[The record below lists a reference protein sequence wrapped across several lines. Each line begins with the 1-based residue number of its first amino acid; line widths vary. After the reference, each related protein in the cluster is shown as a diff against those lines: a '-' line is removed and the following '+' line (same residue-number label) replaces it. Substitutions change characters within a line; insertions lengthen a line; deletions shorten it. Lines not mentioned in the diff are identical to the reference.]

1 MRNEEDR
8 VYEERKMKGVWR
20 VRDGECM
27 RRRDGECMKRRDGG
41 CMGSE
46 GWRVYGE

>member
-1 MRNEEDR
+1 MES
-8 VYEERKMKGVWR
+8 VWR
-20 VRDGECM
+20 VREGGCTRM
-27 RRRDGECMKRRDGG
+27 RDGG

>member
-1 MRNEEDR
+1 MES
-8 VYEERKMKGVWR
+8 VWG
-20 VRDGECM
+20 VRDGGCM
-27 RRRDGECMKRRDGG
+27 RMRDGGCMRMRDGE